1 MLPIVTQQHNYH
13 YLEHVT
19 CVIYTGIR
27 CSVAPLSHQLHV
39 VFFSAKTEEKALS
52 STYVC
57 RYGDTKCLM
66 TIQTQ
71 H

>member
-39 VFFSAKTEEKALS
+39 VFFQRRPRRKHFL
-52 STYVC
+52 V
-57 RYGDTKCLM
+57 LM
-66 TIQTQ
+66 YAGMVTLNA
-71 H
+71 